1 MLNVAVMFVEKYYE
15 MLNVAVIF
23 VDKYYELLS
32 LLLSYSVVVSYYV
45 EQLFLSLLGMLNV
58 VSYLTVDV

>member
-1 MLNVAVMFVEKYYE
+1 MNKYYE

-45 EQLFLSLLGMLNV
+45 EQLFPSLLGMLNF
-58 VSYLTVDV
+58 VSYMTVDV